1 MYNDYRFTL
10 DTVNSQRDGPS
21 ISGIARG
28 NQGSV
33 ECRNS
38 RRWALDL
45 LVYGY
50 RYKRRESANDTT
62 VSRRLLKLYHKQ
74 SDQWLDSWSLLAL
87 VDSIYKLDTRKT
99 TFVSQFIGLLN
110 WDISFW
116 VLLFSIIF
124 CSTAERDTGGAGAL
138 YRADAPAFSTRYQSN
153 YIQ

>member
-1 MYNDYRFTL
+1 MHNDYRFTHG
-10 DTVNSQRDGPS
+10 TVNSQRDGPS

-33 ECRNS
+33 ECWNS

-50 RYKRRESANDTT
+50 RYKRRESANDIT

-116 VLLFSIIF
+116 VLLFSIIC

-138 YRADAPAFSTRYQSN
+138 YCADAPAFSARYQSN